1 MATKSL
7 AIAMFIVVV
16 STFVVLGKSSP
27 LLSQESDEDHK
38 IPDIIS
44 NSKEFILE
52 EKEAKSGDYCGGK
65 DIVKTIIVNQH
76 GSSSNNGTFT
86 RIQDA
91 IDSIQVNNNRWVKIY
106 IHAGTY
112 KEKVDVRM
120 NKPCIVLEGENRHN
134 TIVTYGDHQKTDTS
148 ATFTSSPSNVVVT
161 GITFK
166 NSFNVRLRREIKDE
180 IEEEGKILPAVAARI
195 YGNNTAFYKCGFI
208 GYQDT
213 LFDIIGN
220 HYFKKCYIQG
230 EVDFIFGNGQSF
242 YENCV
247 INATGGELPGF
258 VTAQSRNKSTDEGGF
273 VFERGHVLGSGKI
286 NLGRAWGLYSRV
298 IFHGTYFESII
309 TPQGWNAWDHVG
321 QEDKFTY
328 AEVNCKGPGSNTKDR
343 VKWEKKLN
351 YSDMQ
356 KFSLSSFVNKDGWLQ
371 NLPISLNS

>member
-7 AIAMFIVVV
+7 AIAMFVVVV
-16 STFVVLGKSSP
+16 STVVVLGN
-27 LLSQESDEDHK
+27 EDHK

-44 NSKEFILE
+44 NSNKFTE
-52 EKEAKSGDYCGGK
+52 EKEAKGGDDCGGK

-76 GSSSNNGTFT
+76 GASSNNGTLFT

-112 KEKVDVRM
+112 KEKVNVPR
-120 NKPCIVLEGENRHN
+120 NKPCIVLEGENRHK

-166 NSFNVRLRREIKDE
+166 NSFNVRLGREIKDE
-180 IEEEGKILPAVAARI
+180 IEEEGKIKPAAAARI

-213 LFDIIGN
+213 LYDIMGS

-242 YENCV
+242 YENCI

-258 VTAQSRNKSTDEGGF
+258 VTAQKRDSSRDETGF
-273 VFERGHVLGSGKI
+273 VFERGHVLGSGKV
-286 NLGRAWGLYSRV
+286 NLGRAWGVYSRV
-298 IFHGTYFESII
+298 IFHGTYFESLI

-356 KFSLSSFVNKDGWLQ
+356 KFSLSSFVNKDGWIQ